1 MNFFKVIKTCFD
13 KGDIVACISGDE
25 FAIIT
30 YKEDITKPILVMI
43 LLINHYEDTI
53 MSNLHFSYG
62 VKELTHAHDQ
72 YACLLLY
79 LNKHKYVYNV
89 SNHIVISRGI

>member
-25 FAIIT
+25 FAVIT

-43 LLINHYEDTI
+43 LFINHYEDTI

-62 VKELTHAHDQ
+62 VKEYSDDFSLEDLYYMADIEM
-72 YACLLLY
+72 YAY
-79 LNKHKYVYNV
+79 KKINKNQ
-89 SNHIVISRGI
+89 